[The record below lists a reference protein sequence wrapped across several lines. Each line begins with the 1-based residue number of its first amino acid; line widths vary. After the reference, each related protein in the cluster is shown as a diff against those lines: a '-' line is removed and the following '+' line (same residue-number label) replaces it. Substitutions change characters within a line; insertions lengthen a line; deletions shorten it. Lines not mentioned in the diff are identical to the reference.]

1 MTSLGGLR
9 GFVVG
14 DELADLVDVGHDIVV
29 LTADLSTS
37 NRLTDFEARHREW
50 FFNIGIAEQNMMSI
64 GAGLAACG
72 HQAWVSTFAAFA
84 GLLCAE
90 HLRTDMAYP

>member
-1 MTSLGGLR
+1 MSVPRASWNVTTSLGGLR

-14 DELADLVDVGHDIVV
+14 DELA
-29 LTADLSTS
+29 ADLSTS